1 MIGGSKRKSD
11 FYWSG
16 KLTLLGILM
25 PALLVG
31 QSLAQKIT
39 VEFDQGAN
47 FSSYKTY
54 SFLKGQLNSNN
65 PALNNDLVK
74 KQIEADID
82 QNLMAKGLTKDE
94 NSPDLHVVYT
104 LGSERETE
112 LESYP
117 AGWRGWGTRVVR
129 VPYTEGTLV
138 INLRDHHT
146 HSLVWRGIARQD
158 TDDPTKIEGK
168 LGEMVKKTLAKYPP
182 KAK

>member
-54 SFLKGQLNSNN
+54 SFLKGS
-65 PALNNDLVK
+65 
-74 KQIEADID
+74 
-82 QNLMAKGLTKDE
+82 
-94 NSPDLHVVYT
+94 
-104 LGSERETE
+104 
-112 LESYP
+112 
-117 AGWRGWGTRVVR
+117 
-129 VPYTEGTLV
+129 
-138 INLRDHHT
+138 
-146 HSLVWRGIARQD
+146 
-158 TDDPTKIEGK
+158 
-168 LGEMVKKTLAKYPP
+168 
-182 KAK
+182 